1 MQLKKQNQIFPFLN
15 LMNENATKNVYSNF
29 SQNKA
34 CMTFCFNQVTDKYTG
49 KLTLFDVRCV
59 G

>member
-1 MQLKKQNQIFPFLN
+1 
-15 LMNENATKNVYSNF
+15 MNENATKNVYSNF